1 MNQILWKPVPGYEGL
16 YKINIDGKIVSLQ
29 KRNFGKEIS
38 KRIDR
43 TGYWIVK
50 LKNEIKYSSVYVH
63 RVIALAFIDNPLNK
77 SFVNHINGNKQDYN
91 ITNLEW
97 VTASEN
103 MQHAFQHGLCHRF
116 KSNNRAVID
125 RCNGKQYC
133 SITEASEFYGISYS
147 TLLGYLSGYRKNKT
161 CLQYAA

>member
-1 MNQILWKPVPGYEGL
+1 LNQTFWKDILGYEGL
-16 YKINIDGKIVSLQ
+16 YKININGEIVSLQ

-50 LKNEIKYSSVYVH
+50 LKNESKYSSVYIH
-63 RVIALAFIDNPLNK
+63 RLLALAFIDNPLNK
-77 SFVNHINGNKQDYN
+77 PFVNHINGNKQDYC

-103 MQHAFQHGLCHRF
+103 MKHAYQQGLCYRF

-125 RCNGKQYC
+125 SCSGKQYE
-133 SITEASEFYGISYS
+133 SITQASQVYGIPYT

-161 CLQYAA
+161 CLKFAA